1 MRSLNYSV
9 LVAAAMTL
17 AVPAMAAQ
25 YGVFRNPS
33 GSVHVRV
40 ADCGRQLCGTIVRAD
55 KKARA
60 DSAKAGQKNIIGM
73 QLFRNL
79 RPVPQP
85 RGKPRR
91 WDGKVYIPDKDRTVS
106 GNAVLDG
113 RILRVNG
120 CLLGDKLCKG
130 QDWVRVK

>member
-1 MRSLNYSV
+1 MRSSNYSI
-9 LVAAAMTL
+9 LVAAAMML
-17 AVPAMAAQ
+17 AVPAMAAKH
-25 YGVFRNPS
+25 GVFRNPS

-40 ADCGRQLCGTIVRAD
+40 ADCGRQLCGTIVWAD
-55 KKARA
+55 EKARA

-73 QLFRNL
+73 QLFRDL
-79 RPVPQP
+79 KPVPQP
-85 RGKPRR
+85 AGKPRR
-91 WDGKVYIPDKDRTVS
+91 WEGDVYIPDKDRTVS

-113 RILRVNG
+113 RTLRVEG